1 MPKMMNLAHISQ
13 MSFNQPLLAT
23 EELADTVTSFLKSK
37 ILGSTNDLM
46 MNAGKVGI
54 IALVGSEEGSPEDGE
69 NIAVVPVHGILV
81 PRRGN
86 ITEAC
91 EEVMIYELLRS
102 QLTKALNDDQ
112 VSEIVLDIQSGG
124 GTAQAAFECAEFI
137 YQSRTI
143 KPIRAIINFNAYSGA
158 YLLAS
163 ACTEIIVS
171 DTSGVGSIGVY
182 QKRVDLTQMYE
193 DNGIKI
199 ETFFRGAR
207 KVDFHPDM
215 AISEEERASIDA
227 SMDATYMKFVNAVAK
242 YRSLSVEQVIATEAD
257 TFEGQQAVDLGLAD
271 RVSTPQDAINEIAQS
286 IIANQAP
293 QALQIPQITKVTNS
307 ITIQA
312 AHMSMTTQL

>member
-1 MPKMMNLAHISQ
+1 MA
-13 MSFNQPLLAT
+13 FNQPLLAT
-23 EELADTVTSFLKSK
+23 AELADTVTSFLKSK

-46 MNAGKVGI
+46 MNVGKVGV
-54 IALVGSEEGSPEDGE
+54 IALGSPEDGE

-91 EEVMIYELLRS
+91 EEVMSYELLRC
-102 QLTKALNDDQ
+102 QMTKALNDDQ

-182 QKRVDLTQMYE
+182 QKRVDLTKMYE
-193 DNGIKI
+193 ANGIKI

-207 KVDFHPDM
+207 KVDFHSDM
-215 AISEEERASIDA
+215 EMSKEERASIDA
-227 SMDATYMKFVNAVAK
+227 SMELTYMKFVNAVAK
-242 YRSLSVEQVIATEAD
+242 YRNLSVEQVIATEAD

-271 RVSTPQDAINEIAQS
+271 RVSTPQDAINEIAQT

-293 QALQIPQITKVTNS
+293 QTSQITQVTSS
-307 ITIQA
+307 IAIQA
-312 AHMSMTTQL
+312 AHMKMTTQL

>member
-1 MPKMMNLAHISQ
+1 MPKMMNLAHIAQ
-13 MSFNQPLLAT
+13 MAFNQPLLAT
-23 EELADTVTSFLKSK
+23 AELADTVTSFLKSK
-37 ILGSTNDLM
+37 ILGLTNDLM
-46 MNAGKVGI
+46 MNAGKVGV
-54 IALVGSEEGSPEDGE
+54 IALVGSEEGSPEDGK

-91 EEVMIYELLRS
+91 EEVMSYELLRS

-112 VSEIVLDIQSGG
+112 VSEVVLDIQSGG

-137 YQSRTI
+137 YQSRAI

-193 DNGIKI
+193 ANGIKI

-207 KVDFHPDM
+207 KVDFHSDM
-215 AISEEERASIDA
+215 EMSEEERASIDA
-227 SMDATYMKFVNAVAK
+227 SMESTYMKFVNAVAK
-242 YRSLSVEQVIATEAD
+242 YRNLSVEQVIATEAD

-271 RVSTPQDAINEIAQS
+271 RVATPQDAINEIAQT
-286 IIANQAP
+286 ILAKQAP
-293 QALQIPQITKVTNS
+293 QATSS

-312 AHMSMTTQL
+312 AHIKMTTQL

>member
-1 MPKMMNLAHISQ
+1 MPKIMNLAHIAQ
-13 MSFNQPLLAT
+13 MAFNQPLLAT
-23 EELADTVTSFLKSK
+23 AELADTVTSFLKSK

-46 MNAGKVGI
+46 MNVGKVGV
-54 IALVGSEEGSPEDGE
+54 IALGSPEDGE

-91 EEVMIYELLRS
+91 EEVMSYELLRC
-102 QLTKALNDDQ
+102 QMTKALNDDQ

-182 QKRVDLTQMYE
+182 QKRVDLTKMYE
-193 DNGIKI
+193 ANGIKI

-207 KVDFHPDM
+207 KVDFHSDM
-215 AISEEERASIDA
+215 EMSKEERASIDA
-227 SMDATYMKFVNAVAK
+227 SMELTYMKFVNAVAK
-242 YRSLSVEQVIATEAD
+242 YRNLSVEQVIATEAD

-271 RVSTPQDAINEIAQS
+271 RVSTPQDAINEIAQT

-293 QALQIPQITKVTNS
+293 QTSQITQVTSS
-307 ITIQA
+307 IAIQA
-312 AHMSMTTQL
+312 AHMKMTTQL

>member
-1 MPKMMNLAHISQ
+1 MPKIMNLAHIAQ
-13 MSFNQPLLAT
+13 MAFNQPLLAT
-23 EELADTVTSFLKSK
+23 AELADTVTSFLKSK

-46 MNAGKVGI
+46 MNVGKVGV
-54 IALVGSEEGSPEDGE
+54 IALGSPEDGE

-91 EEVMIYELLRS
+91 EEVMSYELLRC
-102 QLTKALNDDQ
+102 QMTKALNDDQ

-171 DTSGVGSIGVY
+171 DTSGVGSIGGY
-182 QKRVDLTQMYE
+182 QKRVDLTKMYE
-193 DNGIKI
+193 ANGIKI

-207 KVDFHPDM
+207 KVDFHSDM
-215 AISEEERASIDA
+215 EMSKEERASIDA
-227 SMDATYMKFVNAVAK
+227 SMELTYMKFVNAVAK
-242 YRSLSVEQVIATEAD
+242 YRNLSVEQVIATEAD

-271 RVSTPQDAINEIAQS
+271 RVSTPQDAINEIAQT

-293 QALQIPQITKVTNS
+293 QTSQITQVTSS
-307 ITIQA
+307 IAIQA
-312 AHMSMTTQL
+312 AHMKMTTQL

>member
-1 MPKMMNLAHISQ
+1 MPKMMNFAHIAQ
-13 MSFNQPLLAT
+13 MAFNQPLLSTA
-23 EELADTVTSFLKSK
+23 ELADTVTSFLKSK
-37 ILGSTNDLM
+37 ILGSASDTM
-46 MNAGKVGI
+46 MSAGKVGI
-54 IALVGSEEGSPEDGE
+54 IALGSPEDGE
-69 NIAVVPVHGILV
+69 NIAVIPVHGILV

-91 EEVMIYELLRS
+91 EEVMSYELLRG
-102 QLTKALNDDQ
+102 QMTRALNDEQ
-112 VSEIVLDIQSGG
+112 VTEIVLDIQSGG

-182 QKRVDLTQMYE
+182 QKRADLTKMYE
-193 DNGIKI
+193 ANGIKI

-215 AISEEERASIDA
+215 VMSEEERASIDA
-227 SMDATYMKFVNAVAK
+227 NMDATYMKFVNAVAK
-242 YRSLSVEQVIATEAD
+242 YRGLSVEQVIATQAD
-257 TFEGQQAVDLGLAD
+257 TFEGQAAVELGLAD
-271 RVSTPQDAINEIAQS
+271 RVATPQDAINEIAQTL
-286 IIANQAP
+286 IANQALP
-293 QALQIPQITKVTNS
+293 VPETNQATSS

-312 AHMSMTTQL
+312 AHMNMQTQL